1 MICLECPKGFSCPA
15 NGLAAPVS
23 CENGTYQN
31 ESKSVECLECP
42 AGFQCSNVDQT
53 PTPCP
58 SGSYSLLGSLHCLSC
73 PAGFRYP
80 FILSVTKLI
89 SKILGEAILVKSVNA
104 NLQYVILYAN
114 VTKTTNFQLTS

>member
-1 MICLECPKGFSCPA
+1 MICLDCPKGFSCPT

-89 SKILGEAILVKSVNA
+89 SKILGEAILVKSVKA